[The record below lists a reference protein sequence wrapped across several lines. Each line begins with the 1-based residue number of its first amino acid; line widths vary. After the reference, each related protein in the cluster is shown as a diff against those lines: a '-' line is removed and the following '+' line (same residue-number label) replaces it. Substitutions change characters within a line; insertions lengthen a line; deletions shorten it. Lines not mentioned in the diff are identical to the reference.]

1 MKSCTSGLAPQ
12 AGPARDVFEAVEQAR
27 VESLGSNRMPGMA
40 DNITAKIED
49 HFSHGRFIDVTAHEE
64 APLEEA
70 LSLIVREKLTGQP
83 PPATAQALVD
93 VWKPIVEERA
103 GDSFNQMHE
112 WADDQR
118 KFGRVVQDLLRLL
131 ELTEEMSE
139 GDQEDQDEAGEDSE
153 DQGEQNQEAGDDQSD
168 GQERASEE
176 QMAQGEEGEY
186 EEVTDSSDSD
196 DFEMEADGED
206 PADSDEPWRPNQSVL
221 DNPEAFGYQ
230 IFNKTFDEEIA
241 AEDLS
246 TPEEL
251 ERLRTFLDKELRSL
265 SSVVSRLANKL
276 QRRLLAQQNRAWDF
290 DIEEG
295 VLDAARLPR
304 IVIDPMYPLTYK
316 RERDTDFRDTVVTLV
331 LDNSGSMRGR
341 PIMVAACCADIL
353 ARTLGALRRQ
363 GRDPRLHHAGME
375 GRAIARSLAGRWQA
389 GGAGPAQRPAP
400 HHLQVG
406 RCAVAPRQA
415 QSRA

>member
-1 MKSCTSGLAPQ
+1 M
-12 AGPARDVFEAVEQAR
+12 FEAIEQAR

-40 DNITAKIED
+40 DNISAKIED
-49 HFSHGRFIDVTAHEE
+49 HYSHGRFIDVTAHEE

-70 LSLIVREKLTGQP
+70 LSLDCARKTDRQSTA
-83 PPATAQALVD
+83 ATAQALVD

-112 WADDQR
+112 WADDQV

-131 ELTEEMSE
+131 ELTEEMSDGE
-139 GDQEDQDEAGEDSE
+139 QDDQDEAGEDSE
-153 DQGEQNQEAGDDQSD
+153 DQGEQNQEAGDDQSE
-168 GQERASEE
+168 GQERSSEE
-176 QMAQGEEGEY
+176 QMAQGEDGEY

-221 DNPEAFGYQ
+221 DNPEAFGYA

-265 SSVVSRLANKL
+265 SSVVRGLPTNCSAAACATKPRL
-276 QRRLLAQQNRAWDF
+276 
-290 DIEEG
+290 G
-295 VLDAARLPR
+295 
-304 IVIDPMYPLTYK
+304 
-316 RERDTDFRDTVVTLV
+316 FRY
-331 LDNSGSMRGR
+331 RGR
-341 PIMVAACCADIL
+341 RARCRSANAD
-353 ARTLGALRRQ
+353 R
-363 GRDPRLHHAGME
+363 H
-375 GRAIARSLAGRWQA
+375 RSDV
-389 GGAGPAQRPAP
+389 PAV
-400 HHLQVG
+400 L
-406 RCAVAPRQA
+406 
-415 QSRA
+415 